1 MRSCFMKLNLFM
13 VTAVLFFLAQA
24 GCASRVEKAV
34 RDVKYSAYE
43 AIGMEKRDLFKSQL
57 SEVKQNQDESK
68 GDITDALT
76 QLKKVYGFD
85 GGNLERE
92 YNQLK
97 SANESAKKS
106 AGEVTESIRKLET
119 VAGDLFVEW
128 GKEITQITS
137 ADLRSKSQ
145 GKLQTTQKKY
155 NTYIAQLK
163 KSEAKIP
170 PVLTKFNDQVL
181 FLKHNLNAAAI
192 TGLKAEG
199 TRIENDINKV
209 IEEMNQSISQ
219 ADELIKTL

>member
-1 MRSCFMKLNLFM
+1 MRGLMKLELLM
-13 VTAVLFFLAQA
+13 TAVALVFLAQA

-43 AIGMEKRDLFKSQL
+43 AIGMEKRDLFKSKL

-92 YNQLK
+92 YNRLK
-97 SANESAKKS
+97 SANDSAKKS

-128 GKEITQITS
+128 SKEITEITS
-137 ADLRSKSQ
+137 PDLRTKSQ
-145 GKLQTTQKKY
+145 GKLQATQKKY
-155 NTYIAQLK
+155 NAYIAQLK

-199 TRIENDINKV
+199 TRIESDINKV